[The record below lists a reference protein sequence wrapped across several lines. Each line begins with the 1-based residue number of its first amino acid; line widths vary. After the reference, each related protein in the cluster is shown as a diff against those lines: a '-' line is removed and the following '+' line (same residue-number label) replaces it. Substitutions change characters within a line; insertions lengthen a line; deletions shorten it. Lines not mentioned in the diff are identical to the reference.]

1 MEEVILGIFSTV
13 VPITIVHQILLRQ
26 TGLQQIVQAA
36 ARAVLPQEA
45 VALAAVHRQEDF
57 KLL

>member
-1 MEEVILGIFSTV
+1 V
-13 VPITIVHQILLRQ
+13 VPVTIVHQILLRQ

-36 ARAVLPQEA
+36 ARAVLLPQEA
-45 VALAAVHRQEDF
+45 VAPEAVHRQEDF

>member
-1 MEEVILGIFSTV
+1 VILEIFSTV

>member
-1 MEEVILGIFSTV
+1 MILGIFSTV

-26 TGLQQIVQAA
+26 TGLQQTVQAA

>member
-1 MEEVILGIFSTV
+1 VISGIFSTV
-13 VPITIVHQILLRQ
+13 APVTIVLQILLRQ

-36 ARAVLPQEA
+36 VRAVLLPQEA
-45 VALAAVHRQEDF
+45 VAPEAVHRQEDF

>member
-1 MEEVILGIFSTV
+1 MWEMTSGIFSTA
-13 VPITIVHQILLRQ
+13 VPVTIVHQILLRQ
-26 TGLQQIVQAA
+26 TDLQQIVQAA

-45 VALAAVHRQEDF
+45 VAREAVHRQEDF

>member
-1 MEEVILGIFSTV
+1 VISGIFSTV
-13 VPITIVHQILLRQ
+13 VPVTIVHQILLRQ
-26 TGLQQIVQAA
+26 TGLQQIVQVV

-45 VALAAVHRQEDF
+45 VAPPEAVHRQEDF